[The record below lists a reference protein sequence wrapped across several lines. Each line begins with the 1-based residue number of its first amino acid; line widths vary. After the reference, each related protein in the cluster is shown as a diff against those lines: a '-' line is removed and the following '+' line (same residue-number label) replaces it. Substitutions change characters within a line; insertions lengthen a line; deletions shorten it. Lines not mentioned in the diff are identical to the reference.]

1 MAISIVRTLILYV
14 SIITSMRIMGKRQ
27 IGELEPAELVVAV
40 LISELA
46 AQPLQ
51 DIGTPLIYGLVPAAT
66 LVICELLVS
75 FGIVK
80 SVKFRAFIC
89 GKPSVIIKDGQIIQ
103 QEMKKS
109 RLTVD
114 ELAEQLRKKGV
125 LDYSAVRYAILE
137 TDGKITPVLSTMH
150 QPVTPKDMQ
159 LAVDEIGY
167 PVIVINEGRVIEKNL
182 QYLGLTPKWLE
193 QQLHARNIT
202 SPEDVYVLTVDD
214 FGRIYYALKE
224 AT

>member
-1 MAISIVRTLILYV
+1 MAISIVRTLILYIA
-14 SIITSMRIMGKRQ
+14 IITSMRIMGKRQ

-66 LVICELLVS
+66 LVICELLIS

-80 SVKFRAFIC
+80 SVRFRAFIC
-89 GKPSVIIKDGQIIQ
+89 GKPCVIIKDGKIVQR
-103 QEMKKS
+103 EMKKN

-125 LDYSAVRYAILE
+125 LDFSTVKYAILE
-137 TDGKITPVLSTMH
+137 TDGKITPILSSMH
-150 QPVTPKDMQ
+150 QPVTPKDLQ
-159 LAVDEIGY
+159 LPVDETGY
-167 PVIVINEGRVIEKNL
+167 PVIVVNEGRVLEKNL
-182 QYLGLTPKWLE
+182 QVLGLDTQWLD
-193 QQLHARNIT
+193 QQLRARNIANVR
-202 SPEDVYVLTVDD
+202 DVYLFSVDD
-214 FGRIYYALKE
+214 FGRVFFALKE
-224 AT
+224 VT